1 MTQEKQRYN
10 YVASGIHDF
19 QAFTKVR
26 NDIYDKYTSDGIFED
41 LYFDN
46 IDLEIKRLIE
56 EQEYTEE
63 EAEEAARE
71 YFYDKLA
78 CTTYMYLVNIYKN
91 EMIAQQLD
99 LLMFTVQSDQTYI
112 LDCTGTGGCALE
124 AYQAL
129 VDKSVDVDAALIQ
142 DAKYFIEKMGQQIY
156 NECIQKI
163 AKFE

>member
-1 MTQEKQRYN
+1 MTQKKQRYN
-10 YVASGIHDF
+10 YVASGIGDF
-19 QAFTKVR
+19 QAFTKVK

-78 CTTYMYLVNIYKN
+78 CTNYMYLVNIYKN

-112 LDCTGTGGCALE
+112 LDCTGTGDCALE

-129 VDKSVDVDAALIQ
+129 VHKSVDASAALIQ
-142 DAKYFIEKMGQQIY
+142 DAKYFIGKMGQQIY
-156 NECIQKI
+156 DECMQKI
-163 AKFE
+163 III